1 MEQNRRYALWLTGI
15 IAAVF
20 ALQVIF
26 PAVTYNFRL
35 VSADAWSR
43 PWTLLTAIFLH
54 GSITHLLFN
63 GFGLAMF
70 GSILEQ
76 TIGSRRFLLV
86 FFGTGLLSSIAS
98 TFFYNAVVGAS
109 GAIFGVIGALVI
121 LRPTLTVW
129 VYYIPMPLYMAAV
142 VWAAGDLFGFIVP
155 TGIAN
160 AGHLAGLAAGLAAGF
175 IMRGR
180 KRFSIGSGGS
190 RERVNVL
197 TAEEFDRWE
206 RENMRKG
213 KQ

>member
-26 PAVTYNFRL
+26 PSLTYNFRL
-35 VSADAWSR
+35 VSAEAWDR

-76 TIGSRRFLLV
+76 TIGSKRFLFV

-109 GAIFGVIGALVI
+109 GAIFGVIGALVV
-121 LRPTLTVW
+121 LQPTLTVW
-129 VYYIPMPLYMAAV
+129 VYYIPMPLYIAAV
-142 VWAAGDLFGFIVP
+142 VWVIGDLFGFIVP
-155 TGIAN
+155 SGVAN
-160 AGHLAGLAAGLAAGF
+160 AGHLAGLAAGLVTGF
-175 IMRGR
+175 MIRGR
-180 KRFSIGSGGS
+180 KRFMIGSGSGKGGKS
-190 RERVNVL
+190 VNIL

-206 RENMRKG
+206 KENMKR
-213 KQ
+213 Q